1 MVDSVVAT
9 VEINFA
15 LSRDGGDLIS
25 HDEGSSC
32 AYCVDF
38 MLQPEF
44 LADAYMVNT
53 QNGGTSF

>member
-1 MVDSVVAT
+1 MVDSVMAT

-25 HDEGSSC
+25 HDGVSSC

-38 MLQPEF
+38 MLATGFFSQMYEWSTPK
-44 LADAYMVNT
+44 
-53 QNGGTSF
+53 